1 MDDSIL
7 KTAGTVMDVKR
18 FAVHDGPGIRTTFF
32 LKGCPLRCR
41 WCHNP
46 EGLSPEPQL
55 AYYLHKCRN
64 CGECA
69 SVCPA
74 GAHTFSG
81 GVHRFD
87 REKCRNCG
95 KCELWCPAAALKL
108 YGRSMTVGEALK
120 TAREDVIF
128 YTESTGG
135 VTLSGGEPL
144 LQPRF
149 ARDLLA
155 ACRND
160 GIHTALD
167 TSCFAEREV
176 LEKVIP
182 FTDMFLVDFK
192 HPSSDEHKR
201 LTGRSNDLIRANLRH
216 LSDIGA
222 RIEIRIPLVP
232 GCNDAPEVLA
242 ETGKFLGALNIEAVR
257 LLAYHPQATTKYTA
271 LDLEYRL
278 PDTAPPEAEKLE
290 SAAGILRCFGLKVL
304 I

>member
-1 MDDSIL
+1 
-7 KTAGTVMDVKR
+7 MDVKR

-32 LKGCPLRCR
+32 FKGCPLRCR

-55 AYYLHKCRN
+55 AYYAHKCRN

-74 GAHTFSG
+74 GAHTFSD

-87 REKCRNCG
+87 RAKCRNCG

-108 YGRSMTVGEALK
+108 YGRSMTVEEALK

-128 YTESTGG
+128 YAESKGG

-144 LQPRF
+144 LQARF

-155 ACRND
+155 ACRDD

-176 LEKVIP
+176 LDEVIP

-192 HPSSDEHKR
+192 HPSPEEHKK
-201 LTGRSNDLIRANLRH
+201 LTGRSNELIRANLRH
-216 LSDIGA
+216 LSEVGA

-242 ETGKFLGALNIEAVR
+242 EAGKFLGTLNVEAVR
-257 LLAYHPQATTKYTA
+257 LLPYHPQAATKYAA
-271 LDLEYRL
+271 LDMTYNL
-278 PDTAPPEAEKLE
+278 PDTAPPEAENLE
-290 SAAGILRCFGLKVL
+290 SAAVILRGFGLKVS

>member
-1 MDDSIL
+1 MNEGVL
-7 KTAGTVMDVKR
+7 KTSGIVTDVKR

-32 LKGCPLRCR
+32 LKGCFLRCR

-46 EGLSPEPQL
+46 EGLSSGPQL
-55 AYYLHKCRN
+55 AYYAHKCRN
-64 CGECA
+64 CGGCA
-69 SVCPA
+69 GVCPA
-74 GAHTFSG
+74 GAHTFEG

-87 REKCRNCG
+87 REKCRHCG
-95 KCELWCPAAALKL
+95 SCELWCPTAALKL
-108 YGRSMTVGEALK
+108 YGRSMTVEEALK
-120 TAREDVIF
+120 TAREDASF
-128 YTESTGG
+128 YAESGGG

-144 LQPRF
+144 FQPRF
-149 ARDLLA
+149 ARDLLEA
-155 ACRND
+155 LKD
-160 GIHTALD
+160 SGIHTALD

-176 LEKVIP
+176 LDGVVQ

-192 HPSSDEHKR
+192 HPSPEEHKR

-232 GCNDAPEVLA
+232 GCNDAPETLTEA
-242 ETGKFLGALNIEAVR
+242 GKFLGELNIEAVR
-257 LLAYHPQATTKYTA
+257 LLAYHPQAATKYAA
-271 LDLEYRL
+271 LEMPYQL

-290 SAAGILRCFGLKVL
+290 GAAAILRGRGLKVL

>member
-1 MDDSIL
+1 MNEEIL
-7 KTAGTVMDVKR
+7 KTSGTVMDVKR

-55 AYYLHKCRN
+55 AYYAHKCRN
-64 CGECA
+64 CGGCA

-74 GAHTFSG
+74 GAHTFEN

-108 YGRSMTVGEALK
+108 YGRPMTVAEALK

-128 YTESTGG
+128 YADSKGG

-144 LQPRF
+144 LQPLF

-176 LEKVIP
+176 LDEVIP

-192 HPSSDEHKR
+192 HPDPEEHKR

-216 LSDIGA
+216 LSDVGA

-232 GCNDAPEVLA
+232 GCNDAPEVLTEA
-242 ETGKFLGALNIEAVR
+242 GKFLGGLNVEAVR
-257 LLAYHPQATTKYTA
+257 LLPYHPQAETKYAA
-271 LDLEYRL
+271 LDMTYRL
-278 PDTAPPEAEKLE
+278 PDAVPPESEKLE
-290 SAAGILRCFGLKVL
+290 SAAGILRGFGLKVL